1 MRTLSTTVLLLF
13 FMLTYSQKTVAQTQP
28 PSFREMERQ
37 MLEMQQQLM
46 EQLRNNP
53 FNDPNF
59 AMPQW
64 DTTFFFRLDT
74 TIEGGSMSQF
84 FHFSPF
90 GGDSTNQDDFWGF
103 GRMFEQFFNPDGQFE
118 QPDYG
123 IGDFPQDD
131 GDKQKNGEELLP
143 EERLR
148 QQEETEKTEK
158 KQAQPAP
165 KSAEPKPDP
174 KVKTIR
180 I

>member
-1 MRTLSTTVLLLF
+1 MRVIINLS
-13 FMLTYSQKTVAQTQP
+13 MLIFSLAPCHQAVAQNTP

-37 MLEMQQQLM
+37 MLEMQQRLM
-46 EQLRNNP
+46 EQFRNSP

-64 DTTFFFRLDT
+64 DTTFFFRFDT
-74 TIEGGSMSQF
+74 TIEGGNMSHF

-90 GGDSTNQDDFWGF
+90 GADSTRQKGF
-103 GRMFEQFFNPDGQFE
+103 FGFDNFFNQFFNLNPQFG

-123 IGDFPQDD
+123 IRDFPKDDGNVPQDD
-131 GDKQKNGEELLP
+131 DELLP

-148 QQEETEKTEK
+148 QQEEQGENPENRK
-158 KQAQPAP
+158 PAP
-165 KSAEPKPDP
+165 KSKSVEPKPDP